1 MLRYSHGQGNWP
13 GMRLDE
19 NMAIFP
25 PVLLIRRNHIILK
38 LAAAGAT
45 SPETA
50 VTLAEAGVMNSNAF
64 KRLTNYLVGR
74 GVIQRTADGRYYK

>member
-1 MLRYSHGQGNWP
+1 
-13 GMRLDE
+13 
-19 NMAIFP
+19 MAFFP

-50 VTLAEAGVMNSNAF
+50 VTLVEAGVINTNTF
-64 KRLTNYLVGR
+64 KRLTDYLVKR
-74 GVIQRTADGRYYK
+74 GVIQRTADGRYYQ